1 VAGTELTTWHGR
13 ATGMVEGGVLV
24 GRRKAEALREMFD
37 GAPDVGLG
45 DSSSDDHPFMA
56 ICKVSTRGQYAI
68 NQRLYLLSLLLHA
81 KLRTIEILFG
91 RNC

>member
-1 VAGTELTTWHGR
+1 
-13 ATGMVEGGVLV
+13 VEGGVLV

-37 GAPDVGLG
+37 DGDAPDVGLG
-45 DSSSDDHPFMA
+45 DSSSDDYPFMA
-56 ICKVSTRGQYAI
+56 ICKVSTRGQYAM